1 MFICLLEALFV
12 DRGIVC
18 LLASAGGIMAEEGQ
32 AGRGGGQNSL
42 AAIGA

>member
-1 MFICLLEALFV
+1 MFICLLEALF

-18 LLASAGGIMAEEGQ
+18 LLASAGGIIAEEGQ